1 MAKQYFR
8 LISDVTILYPR
19 DYDLV
24 DPTILDPA
32 SATTLFPGEW
42 LKTVYSGAELK
53 VQRGTGLETDPI
65 CSPYFADFK
74 ARTDVQA
81 VKKVP
86 LLPWLEYEG
95 YTFICNT
102 AGLTTVGQPLSVNDV
117 TVDGFVGKR
126 GLVTTPVGY
135 NLVVASYMGPGE
147 KTGEIRFLK
156 KPGHFQTV

>member
-8 LISDVTILYPR
+8 LLSDVTVLYPR

-32 SATTLFPGEW
+32 SASTLFPGEW
-42 LKTVYSGAELK
+42 LKTVYSGSDLK
-53 VQRGTGLETDPI
+53 VQRGTGLETDRI
-65 CSPYFADFK
+65 CGPYFADFK

-81 VKKVP
+81 VKRVP
-86 LLPWLEYEG
+86 ILQWGEYEA

-102 AGLTTVGQPLSVNDV
+102 TGLTTVGQPLSVNDV
-117 TVDGFVGKR
+117 TVDTFTGKR
-126 GLVTTPVGY
+126 GLVLTPAGT
-135 NLVVASYMGPGE
+135 NLVVATYMGPGE

-156 KPGHFQTV
+156 KPGHFQTI